1 MNRSSEPKFGQHTND
16 SPQAPGLEAGNDA
29 DEQALLEAHSKRFLI
44 FNLMPSWLVSL
55 ITHVLLIVLLAV
67 VLMDQKKNTTVSFV
81 AADVSGESLSGV
93 DVNLEPLDFDA
104 RALEMKEIPQESQS
118 TKLDE
123 NLQLLDMQ
131 PTDVLSDLAAADRT
145 TFSGDS
151 IGDINLPSSGGD
163 VNGRSEEMRGKLLR
177 KFGGTAESEEA
188 VALALKWLADHQ
200 LPDGGWNFDHSLGGG
215 PRSRKNVG
223 ALVEARN
230 AATAMAL
237 LPFLGAGNTHQN
249 GTYKDTVRRGLE
261 FLMNRGQKATHGI
274 SYYESPRGELYS
286 HGFVSIVFC
295 EAYAMTKDRELGEY
309 AQGCVRFIEWFQDK
323 RGGGWRYQPQQA
335 GDTSVVGWQ
344 VMALKSAK
352 LSGLDVRNETW
363 RLVSKFL
370 DGVSIDYGA
379 IYGYTDPPAERNYA
393 ALGRTSIG
401 LLCRMYMGWG
411 RDKQPL
417 EDGVKWLSDMGPTLR
432 SQNNPNSVDMYYNYY
447 ATQLMK
453 QYGNPH
459 WDKWNNVMRDFLV
472 KSQDTQGA
480 EKGSWHFDSGTDHGA
495 EAGGRLY
502 CTAMCAMTLEVY
514 YRYMPLYDE
523 KTSSDPFPLD

>member
-1 MNRSSEPKFGQHTND
+1 MNRPSGPTSGQTAND
-16 SPQAPGLEAGNDA
+16 SPLTSGLEPGDEA
-29 DEQALLEAHSKRFLI
+29 DEKALLEAHSKRFLF

-67 VLMDQKKNTTVSFV
+67 VFMEHKQNTTVSFV
-81 AADVSGESLSGV
+81 AADVSGDSLSGV

-104 RALEMKEIPQESQS
+104 AALEMKEIPQESQS

-131 PTDVLSDLAAADRT
+131 PTDIMSDLATADRN

-151 IGDINLPSSGGD
+151 IGDIDLPTSGAE
-163 VNGRSEEMRGKLLR
+163 VNGRSGDMRGKLTR
-177 KFGGTAESEEA
+177 KFGGTPDSEEA
-188 VALALKWLADHQ
+188 VVLALKWLADHQ
-200 LPDGGWNFDHSLGGG
+200 LPDGGWNFDHSLGPGT
-215 PRSRKNVG
+215 RSRKDVG

-237 LPFLGAGNTHQN
+237 LPFLGAGNTHLN
-249 GTYKDTVRRGLE
+249 GEYKDTVKRGLE
-261 FLMNRGQKATHGI
+261 FLMERGKKATHGI
-274 SYYESPRGELYS
+274 SYYESPRGRMYS

-309 AQGCVRFIEWFQDK
+309 AQGCVRFIEWFQNKDD
-323 RGGGWRYQPQQA
+323 GGWRYDPQER

-344 VMALKSAK
+344 VMALKSAQ
-352 LSGLDVRNETW
+352 LSGLDVRKDTW
-363 RLVSKFL
+363 RLVTKFL
-370 DGVSIDYGA
+370 DYVSIDYGA
-379 IYGYTDPPAERNYA
+379 IYGYTDPPADRNYRS
-393 ALGRTSIG
+393 LGRTAIG
-401 LLCRMYMGWG
+401 LLCRMYMGWS
-411 RDKQPL
+411 RDKKPL
-417 EDGVKWLSDMGPTLR
+417 EDGIQWLSEAGPTLR
-432 SQNNPNSVDMYYNYY
+432 SENNPNGVDMYYNYY
-447 ATQLMK
+447 ATQVMK

-480 EKGSWHFDSGTDHGA
+480 EKGSWYFDSGTDYGA

-502 CTAMCAMTLEVY
+502 FTAMCTMTLEVY